1 MHGNNIIQGMFVLA
15 VQTAFSGQLPV
26 ACIYYVKHSNS
37 SFFCKPYQL
46 TLFMNI
52 NKQVDFINGLS
63 DFLKVSG
70 SFYYCIMKGENK
82 PHGWQSGGP
91 QSAVCFSC
99 AALSWF
105 WFNPFNPK
113 ILLVIL
119 LNGCHTIPM
128 ILVLRI
134 CYQIN

>member
-1 MHGNNIIQGMFVLA
+1 
-15 VQTAFSGQLPV
+15 
-26 ACIYYVKHSNS
+26 
-37 SFFCKPYQL
+37 
-46 TLFMNI
+46 MNI
-52 NKQVDFINGLS
+52 NKQVNFINGLS
-63 DFLKVSG
+63 DFLKFSG

-119 LNGCHTIPM
+119 LNDRHTNSHDFSSEDLLLDQLIIPYF
-128 ILVLRI
+128 ILLFVLI
-134 CYQIN
+134 PCLLDIVWIL

>member
-1 MHGNNIIQGMFVLA
+1 
-15 VQTAFSGQLPV
+15 
-26 ACIYYVKHSNS
+26 
-37 SFFCKPYQL
+37 
-46 TLFMNI
+46 MNI
-52 NKQVDFINGLS
+52 NKQVNFINGLS

-82 PHGWQSGGP
+82 LHGWQSGGP

-99 AALSWF
+99 ASLSWF

-119 LNGCHTIPM
+119 LNDRHTIPM

-134 CYQIN
+134 CY